1 VCRRN
6 TKLFSFA
13 GRYLGKIEFSRLFDD
28 VIAFVMPK
36 IILFCGLPG
45 VGKTTLARSLV
56 SRTGVSILSSDK
68 IRKELIRYPTYSR
81 TEGRLIYDV
90 LMLLTKYLTAA
101 GIDCI
106 LDATFNRERSRMEV
120 ENKLRS
126 NNVQL
131 YVIEC
136 TCPEDIVLD
145 RLRNRKNDYS
155 DAGYSVYSK
164 MKTIYEPVHG
174 RHLAIDTSLPCEVN
188 LQKILSYVFGAAQ

>member
-1 VCRRN
+1 M
-6 TKLFSFA
+6 
-13 GRYLGKIEFSRLFDD
+13 FDII
-28 VIAFVMPK
+28 IAVVTSM

-45 VGKTTLARSLV
+45 VGKSTLARSV
-56 SRTGVSILSSDK
+56 ACRTGASILSSDK

-81 TEGRLIYDV
+81 TEGRLVYDV

-120 ENKLRS
+120 ENKLGS

-136 TCPEDIVLD
+136 TCPEEIVLA
-145 RLRNRKNDYS
+145 RLGNRKNDFS
-155 DAGYSVYSK
+155 DADYSVYSK
-164 MKTIYEPVHG
+164 MKGIYEPVQG
-174 RHLAIDTSLPCEVN
+174 KHLDIDTSLPYEVN
-188 LQKILSYVFGAAQ
+188 LQKVLSYVSKAVQ

>member
-1 VCRRN
+1 
-6 TKLFSFA
+6 
-13 GRYLGKIEFSRLFDD
+13 
-28 VIAFVMPK
+28 
-36 IILFCGLPG
+36 
-45 VGKTTLARSLV
+45 
-56 SRTGVSILSSDK
+56 
-68 IRKELIRYPTYSR
+68 
-81 TEGRLIYDV
+81 
-90 LMLLTKYLTAA
+90 MLLTKYLTAT

-136 TCPEDIVLD
+136 TCPEDVVLD

-164 MKTIYEPVHG
+164 MKIIYEPVHG